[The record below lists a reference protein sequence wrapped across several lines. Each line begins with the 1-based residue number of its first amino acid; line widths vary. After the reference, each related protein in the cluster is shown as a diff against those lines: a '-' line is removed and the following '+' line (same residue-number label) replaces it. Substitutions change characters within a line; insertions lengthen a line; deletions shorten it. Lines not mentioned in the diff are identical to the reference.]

1 MSSAPMRWG
10 LLAMGGSYGAGGGC
24 GGGRPPLE
32 PVRAG
37 ERRVPLPSVRSDP
50 RLRSL
55 RACPRG
61 DRRALVDPE
70 VGTGIGASAPG
81 NVSEYPGASVPLGM
95 VQFSPDTSPDRQV
108 TTGSGYDYA
117 DSDISGFSL
126 THLSGPGCAIY
137 GDIPI
142 LPISGAVPA
151 SPETAVQPFSHQNEG
166 GSAGNYTVRVGP
178 GTPLGELG
186 LRSPPPHGAGWGF
199 QLSGRQTVTI
209 PLVQGE

>member
-1 MSSAPMRWG
+1 M
-10 LLAMGGSYGAGGGC
+10 
-24 GGGRPPLE
+24 
-32 PVRAG
+32 
-37 ERRVPLPSVRSDP
+37 
-50 RLRSL
+50 
-55 RACPRG
+55 
-61 DRRALVDPE
+61 DPE
-70 VGTGIGASAPG
+70 VGTGIGTAAPG

-151 SPETAVQPFSHQNEG
+151 NPEAAVQPFSHLDEG
-166 GSAGNYTVRVGP
+166 GSAGNYTVRVGQRDP
-178 GTPLGELG
+178 GRESG
-186 LRSPPPHGAGWGF
+186 LHSPPPPAPRWAQFSFPANAGE
-199 QLSGRQTVTI
+199 R
-209 PLVQGE
+209 